1 MSCALIFNFTQKYQF
16 TSRLTMDG
24 KPLDIVD
31 HTKLLGL
38 IVSNDLTWSR
48 NTQYIIKRANSR
60 MELLR
65 RISKFN
71 APIKDLVQ
79 IYITYIRSI
88 LEQSCVIW
96 HSTLTQDDCDSLERV
111 QNNALRNILKERYI
125 GYENSLH
132 IFQLETLF
140 KRREKLLYSFGKK
153 SIHIE
158 KTKHLFTRKKTI
170 HEMNIRRPE
179 LYEVIHANTER
190 LRNSTVPY
198 IQRLL
203 NKKEYE
209 VSQLFQMLLAMGIK

>member
-1 MSCALIFNFTQKYQF
+1 MKLNQNKSCAIIFNFTQKYQF

-24 KPLDIVD
+24 KPLEIVD

-65 RISKFN
+65 RISNFN
-71 APIKDLVQ
+71 APIRDLVQ

-96 HSTLTQDDCDSLERV
+96 HSTLTQEDCDSLERV
-111 QNNALRNILKERYI
+111 QKNALRNILKERYI

-132 IFQLETLF
+132 IVQLETLF

-158 KTKHLFTRKKTI
+158 QTKHLFTRKKTI
-170 HEMNIRRPE
+170 HEMNMRRPDI
-179 LYEVIHANTER
+179 YEVIQANTER

-209 VSQLFQMLLAMGIK
+209 V

>member
-1 MSCALIFNFTQKYQF
+1 MQLNQKKSCAIFLNFTQKYQF
-16 TSRLTMDG
+16 TSRLTIDG

-111 QNNALRNILKERYI
+111 QKNALRNILKEKYI
-125 GYENSLH
+125 DYENSLH
-132 IFQLETLF
+132 IVQLETLF

-158 KTKHLFTRKKTI
+158 QTKHLFTRKKTI

-209 VSQLFQMLLAMGIK
+209 LI

>member
-1 MSCALIFNFTQKYQF
+1 MSA
-16 TSRLTMDG
+16 SRLTMEG

-38 IVSNDLTWSR
+38 IVSSDLTWSR

-65 RISKFN
+65 RISSFN
-71 APIKDLVQ
+71 APMKDLVQ

-96 HSTLTQDDCDSLERV
+96 HSTLTQEDCDNLERV
-111 QNNALRNILKERYI
+111 QKNALRNILKERYI
-125 GYENSLH
+125 SYEISLN
-132 IFQLETLF
+132 IVQLETLF

-153 SIHIE
+153 STIIE
-158 KTKHLFTRKKTI
+158 QTKHQFKRKETSHSMNTRNTEK
-170 HEMNIRRPE
+170 
-179 LYEVIHANTER
+179 YEVIHANTER

-203 NKKEYE
+203 NKKE
-209 VSQLFQMLLAMGIK
+209 SN